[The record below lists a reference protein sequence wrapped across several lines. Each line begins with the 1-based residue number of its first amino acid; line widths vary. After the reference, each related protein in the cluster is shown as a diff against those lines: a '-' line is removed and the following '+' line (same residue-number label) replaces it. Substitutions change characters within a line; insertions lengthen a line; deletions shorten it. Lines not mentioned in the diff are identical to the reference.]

1 MAAHPAIDIDS
12 LSKKFGDELVLDRID
27 LSINDGEFCVVIG
40 PSGCGK
46 STLLKCIAGV
56 SDPDTGEIHLRGKNT
71 EAQPARNRNIGLV
84 FQEFEETLFPHKTVE
99 ENIAFGLRQKS
110 EPPSEEHIEGRIDEM
125 LDLLAIA
132 PTKSSYPDE
141 LSGGQQQRVELARQ
155 LVRDCDIT
163 LFDDPLAD
171 LDYKLQKRMEIEMRR
186 LHKELEST
194 FLYVTH
200 NQDQALKL
208 ADRLI
213 VMNEGVIEQVGTPE
227 EVYTN
232 PANAFVGR
240 FVGDSNLLIG
250 NVVQKTESEIRI
262 ETQIG
267 ELSVSNTGDQPTV
280 DSEGAVLIRPED
292 VVIGDD
298 AESCRNNMDV
308 VLEGKTYTGEV
319 TEYSVSVSGYKNELQ
334 VVRPGKPGD
343 IGNKNEAKIGF
354 NPNAAQFF
362 EEMSVTGDIQASDL
376 LEAEQ

>member
-1 MAAHPAIDIDS
+1 MADQSVISIDS
-12 LSKKFGDELVLDRID
+12 LRKQFADELVLDRID

-56 SDPDTGEIHLRGKNT
+56 TDPDSGEIHLRGKNA
-71 EAQPARNRNIGLV
+71 EATPARNRNIGLV

-99 ENIAFGLRQKS
+99 ENIAFGLKQKA
-110 EPPSEEHIEGRIDEM
+110 EPPSEDQIGDQIDEM
-125 LDLLAIA
+125 LDLLAISH
-132 PTKSSYPDE
+132 TKSSYPDE

-213 VMNEGVIEQVGTPE
+213 VMNDGVIEQIGTPE

-240 FVGDSNLLIG
+240 FVGDSNLLTG
-250 NVVQKTESEIRI
+250 NVVQRADSEIRV
-262 ETQIG
+262 ETPVG
-267 ELSVSNTGDQPTV
+267 ELGVSNDGDQPAM
-280 DSEGAVLIRPED
+280 DSEGVVLIRPED
-292 VVIGDD
+292 IGIGDG
-298 AESCRNNMDV
+298 AARYRNEVDV
-308 VLEGKTYTGEV
+308 VLEGKTYTGEI
-319 TEYSVSVSGYKNELQ
+319 TEYSVSASGHRDELQ
-334 VVRPGKPGD
+334 VVKPGKPDKIGD
-343 IGNKNEAKIGF
+343 KKETKIGF
-354 NPNAAQFF
+354 DPDAAQFF
-362 EEMSVTGDIQASDL
+362 EEISVTGEMQVSDL